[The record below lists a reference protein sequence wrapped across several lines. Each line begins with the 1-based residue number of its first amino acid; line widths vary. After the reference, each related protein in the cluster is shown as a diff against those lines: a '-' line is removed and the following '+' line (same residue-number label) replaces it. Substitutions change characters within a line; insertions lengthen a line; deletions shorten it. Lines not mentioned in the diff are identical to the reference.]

1 MNHPITCSQCI
12 ASERAM
18 LGVQGPLHHQS
29 APESLNI
36 SYILTIIE
44 FTIMTNL
51 SWQFSLQELSWSCKD
66 SLHCFYSDLRIPL
79 SPPPP
84 SSSHKYF
91 GYSSLPF
98 ASGILRWPV
107 ESLHQTGNL
116 GRGNFVPRVLS
127 YSSLPSRRGPL
138 GTRAMGKRISS
149 AQEARTEREEE
160 ERTITNPKSVGEMEN
175 SLFQQPLGLDSRNAP
190 RACLFRQ

>member
-1 MNHPITCSQCI
+1 MHSQWESYAGGTGSTPSPERPREPERKLHFSDNWIYNHD
-12 ASERAM
+12 
-18 LGVQGPLHHQS
+18 
-29 APESLNI
+29 ES
-36 SYILTIIE
+36 
-44 FTIMTNL
+44 IMTI
-51 SWQFSLQELSWSCKD
+51 FSLQELSWSCKD
-66 SLHCFYSDLRIPL
+66 FLQCFYSDLRIPL

-84 SSSHKYF
+84 SSHKYF
-91 GYSSLPF
+91 GYSSVPF